1 MKYPFALMLLGFLGL
16 GMGAFAQGDTP
27 ENIPAYRLREPVA
40 VEFVEALPNFEAVF
54 FSTNDNQAAQLIWAT
69 ETEFLMRFGETATF
83 DELRMAFDRFRPQV
97 VYLNYRDRIPAIDM
111 NKWIAR
117 LLERWLSENP
127 TDLSS
132 VESINA
138 YPFAMTVEAHDF
150 DLDGDDEWILDVQ
163 YLRGEDVI
171 YRNFLVADGGL
182 SQYNILPLP
191 IPYLSDGSGWSTE
204 VSSDLG
210 FNDLGLR
217 DITADGQMEWLFS
230 VGEFG
235 PGGPGYFGTI
245 FTMYALGWRDG
256 EIVQV
261 YRGPGT
267 VQNTDDDAALE
278 FSNNV
283 IVRDNWLCG
292 TQTSQI
298 WDWDG
303 AEYVRQPDRIGQA
316 DCTARQAEEAM
327 WAGDF
332 KTATERYETFFE
344 QSEDRWAQYI
354 ECLSAG
360 DYVCSSGLWTQI
372 YYYFM
377 GRRIIAYALLGDT
390 ARAQQLLEEATSYR
404 RGGFVDALVTA
415 DTLETERLCRAAYDY
430 FTSRWRIDPSDSN
443 QLLPGII
450 VANINDGWDH
460 YIGFVANPARSG
472 CDIALFSGTPTPTP
486 TVTPTPHP
494 TAPPPTPD
502 TRSLQEQW
510 IDYQSIYNAFQAGD
524 YETARII
531 VEHAVPQ
538 DDLDAARWLYW
549 RALVYEVL
557 DQPDDALNEYINLY
571 LNYPG
576 SWWARLAGLHLEKVE
591 P

>member
-1 MKYPFALMLLGFLGL
+1 
-16 GMGAFAQGDTP
+16 
-27 ENIPAYRLREPVA
+27 
-40 VEFVEALPNFEAVF
+40 
-54 FSTNDNQAAQLIWAT
+54 
-69 ETEFLMRFGETATF
+69 
-83 DELRMAFDRFRPQV
+83 
-97 VYLNYRDRIPAIDM
+97 
-111 NKWIAR
+111 
-117 LLERWLSENP
+117 
-127 TDLSS
+127 
-132 VESINA
+132 
-138 YPFAMTVEAHDF
+138 
-150 DLDGDDEWILDVQ
+150 
-163 YLRGEDVI
+163 
-171 YRNFLVADGGL
+171 
-182 SQYNILPLP
+182 
-191 IPYLSDGSGWSTE
+191 
-204 VSSDLG
+204 
-210 FNDLGLR
+210 
-217 DITADGQMEWLFS
+217 
-230 VGEFG
+230 
-235 PGGPGYFGTI
+235 
-245 FTMYALGWRDG
+245 
-256 EIVQV
+256 
-261 YRGPGT
+261 
-267 VQNTDDDAALE
+267 
-278 FSNNV
+278 
-283 IVRDNWLCG
+283 
-292 TQTSQI
+292 
-298 WDWDG
+298 
-303 AEYVRQPDRIGQA
+303 
-316 DCTARQAEEAM
+316 
-327 WAGDF
+327 
-332 KTATERYETFFE
+332 
-344 QSEDRWAQYI
+344 
-354 ECLSAG
+354 
-360 DYVCSSGLWTQI
+360 
-372 YYYFM
+372 M

-557 DQPDDALNEYINLY
+557 DRSDDALNEYINLY

-576 SWWARLAGLHLEKVE
+576 SWWAWLASLHLEKVA